1 MIMAY
6 LISKS
11 AVQYMKY
18 FIYHFIILIQLV
30 SIVPSYRLDNI
41 LSELL
46 QSATDHSYVNSAIE
60 VFY

>member
-6 LISKS
+6 LISKC

-30 SIVPSYRLDNI
+30 SIVPSCRLDNI
-41 LSELL
+41 LSEFLY
-46 QSATDHSYVNSAIE
+46 SAIDQSYVNSAI
-60 VFY
+60 